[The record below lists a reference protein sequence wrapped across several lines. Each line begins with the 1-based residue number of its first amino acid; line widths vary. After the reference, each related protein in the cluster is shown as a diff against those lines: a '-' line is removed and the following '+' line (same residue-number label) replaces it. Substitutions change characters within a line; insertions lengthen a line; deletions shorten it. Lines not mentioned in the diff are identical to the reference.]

1 MVVLGGVLW
10 ETKKWLLVAL
20 DRCLSDTVTIVREF
34 AWADSRLVVLEKWSS
49 CKDGHMNMLDCNAL
63 TSFRITS
70 FV

>member
-34 AWADSRLVVLEKWSS
+34 AWADSRLIVLEKWSS
-49 CKDGHMNMLDCNAL
+49 CKDGRMNMLDCNAL